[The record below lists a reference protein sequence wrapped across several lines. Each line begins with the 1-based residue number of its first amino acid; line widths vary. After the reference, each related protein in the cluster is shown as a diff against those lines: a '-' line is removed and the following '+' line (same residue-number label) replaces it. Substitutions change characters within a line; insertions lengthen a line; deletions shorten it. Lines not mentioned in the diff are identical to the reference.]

1 MQPNRVTV
9 ARELRQLTIGAGLAI
24 PALAALLLLV
34 DGEIGSAVVAH

>member
-24 PALAALLLLV
+24 PALAALLLV